1 MVPWQGYMVPWHW
14 YQSLSENKRLLSW
27 KEFEREKIEVEIDVI
42 QNGFSGAKI
51 DKIEVI
57 KLKQTTS
64 VSKFKTAFDVEINL
78 SKSFKH

>member
-42 QNGFSGAKI
+42 QNGFSRA
-51 DKIEVI
+51 KIEVI
-57 KLKQTTS
+57 KLKQTTL

-78 SKSFKH
+78 CKSFKH